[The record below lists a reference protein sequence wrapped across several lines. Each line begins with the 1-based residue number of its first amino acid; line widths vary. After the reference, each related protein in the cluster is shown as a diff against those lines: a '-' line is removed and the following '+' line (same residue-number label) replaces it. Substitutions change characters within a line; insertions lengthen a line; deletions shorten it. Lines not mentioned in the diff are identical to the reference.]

1 MSFEYVARSV
11 VARKHHKAMV
21 KFKDYWIW
29 GGMRYFATANQYLN
43 NDGKMDFCQMF
54 NKLFD
59 KVQNI
64 DMKDNIRWL
73 LDYVQY
79 IQEDIDKIKEFND
92 NMPAWYT
99 LWKHLKDN
107 ETELF
112 KTEICNL
119 NLVDCNDVSSQNHCN
134 LQLTPDSDI
143 FDLTSLIHVFWA
155 LNLYQTSSYAAQILQ
170 FQSFDYRKNPWIMTT
185 QREKL
190 IEYLKIQSG

>member
-1 MSFEYVARSV
+1 
-11 VARKHHKAMV
+11 
-21 KFKDYWIW
+21 
-29 GGMRYFATANQYLN
+29 
-43 NDGKMDFCQMF
+43 MF

-73 LDYVQY
+73 LDYVQH
-79 IQEDIDKIKEFND
+79 IQEDTDKIKEFSD

-119 NLVDCNDVSSQNHCN
+119 NLVDCNEVSADNQCN
-134 LQLTPDSDI
+134 LELTPDSDK
-143 FDLTSLIHVFWA
+143 LPSLIHVFWA
-155 LNLYQTSSYAAQILQ
+155 LNLYQTSFYAAQILQ

-190 IEYLKIQSG
+190 IEYLKIQSGSVSNDIDLYTLWHMFNHFYVSNEDNFGKIQSIGKLQR